1 MKYRNKFK
9 ILRLINSNHDWRAIL
24 TAPPYNL
31 ILRDFGDYT
40 LIKYNQ
46 LFSNFKE
53 DMVKEARGLII
64 KKVGRKYTP
73 VCIPFTKFFCVGDP
87 NAKNDLYK
95 LYHRKQW
102 HIEQKIDGCFPYN
115 TLVTLEDGSSIPIGQ
130 IVNQQMNV
138 KVLSYNM
145 QTNKIEPKRVIGWNK
160 KNSEEKEW
168 LCITC
173 DKASKK
179 IDAKKVS
186 SVELQL
192 TKNHKVFVE
201 DVNHNIVEKSA
212 DELVVGDKIYNH
224 ITSLSSIQEQ
234 VILGGILGDS
244 SFRHYNNKEYSNG
257 IIMRHS
263 LKQKDYVKY
272 KNKLLGELVIH
283 YKEYEVQNSYKKEK
297 VEAWTYS
304 NQAISKI
311 YQLCTKDNH
320 KYITKEWLEKL
331 NWLGIAIWYMDDG
344 SLNVGTKNPSIYFH
358 TEGYSKEENETII
371 NFFSHI
377 GIKAYLRRYKTYY
390 FVAISTNDSNKIWE
404 NIKTFIPDSM
414 QYKLPLEYQGYFENI
429 IDDEELSY
437 ELNSCVITKI
447 EQKCNPVKMNGGCKK
462 FDLQIEDNSNYFADG
477 ILVHNS
483 LIKLWHDDDKWH
495 ISTSGTIQAKDA
507 PIQFEMKN
515 ITNYEEL
522 FLYAS
527 KDKIDWDR
535 LDKHY
540 TYLFELVGLENK
552 VIVPYEVE
560 DIYYLGRRNNY
571 TFYEVPYIKDDCV
584 GVEKCKRPKYKAID
598 VEDNPKKMMK
608 QLQQEVDNL
617 TKDDEHFEGYVVSDG
632 GLKTRVKMKSSKY
645 MELFFQK
652 GNGIFTPRKILLMI
666 LDQKDDDVISS
677 FPEYKPQFDTVRRAL
692 CEWLENVKSD
702 LRYMDNTT
710 WETKK
715 DFAEWAKQTT
725 NSAITFA
732 AYNQDYWREGWL
744 EDKVR
749 SIQIDNLVKYIG
761 IEERKDD
768 IDV

>member
-483 LIKLWHDDDKWH
+483 LIKLWYDDDKWH

-527 KDKIDWDR
+527 KDKINWDR

-560 DIYYLGRRNNY
+560 DVYYLGRRNNY
-571 TFYEVPYIKDDCV
+571 TFYEVPYMKDDCV
-584 GVEKCKRPKYKAID
+584 GVEKCKRPKYKVID

-617 TKDDEHFEGYVVSDG
+617 TKDDEHFEGYVVSDR

-666 LDQKDDDVISS
+666 LDQKDDDVISL
-677 FPEYKPQFDTVRRAL
+677 FPEYKPQFDAVRRAL
-692 CEWLENVKSD
+692 CGWLENVKSD

-761 IEERKDD
+761 IEERKDE

>member
-1 MKYRNKFK
+1 MKTRLKFK
-9 ILRLINSNHDWRAIL
+9 ILRFINSNPKWRAIL

-31 ILRDFGDYT
+31 MLRDFDGYT

-46 LFSNFKE
+46 LFSSFKE
-53 DMVKEARGLII
+53 DMVKEARGFII
-64 KKVGRKYTP
+64 KKVGHKYIP
-73 VCIPFTKFFCVGDP
+73 VCVPFTKFFCVGDP

-272 KNKLLGELVIH
+272 KNKLLGKLVIH
-283 YKEYEVQNSYKKEK
+283 YKEYEAQNSYEKEK

-344 SLNVGTKNPSIYFH
+344 NLHVGTKNPSIYFH

-404 NIKTFIPDSM
+404 NIKTFIPDNM

-483 LIKLWHDDDKWH
+483 LIKLWYDDDRWH
-495 ISTSGTIQAKDA
+495 ISTSGTIHAKNA
-507 PIQFEMKN
+507 PVQFEMKD

-527 KDKIDWDR
+527 KGKIDWDR

-560 DIYYLGRRNNY
+560 DVYYLGRRNNY
-571 TFYEVPYIKDDCV
+571 TFYEVPYMKDDCI
-584 GVEKCKRPKYKAID
+584 GVEKCKRPKYKVID
-598 VEDNPKKMMK
+598 VVDNPKKMMK

-617 TKDDEHFEGYVVSDG
+617 TKEDEHFEGYVVSDES
-632 GLKTRVKMKSSKY
+632 LKTRVKMKSSKY

-677 FPEYKPQFDTVRRAL
+677 FPEYKPQFDTIRRAL

-725 NSAITFA
+725 NSMITFA
-732 AYNQDYWREGWL
+732 AYNQDYWADGWL

-761 IEERKDD
+761 IEERKDE